1 MLTIAA
7 LTFKEVVRRRIL
19 LVTIVMAVAF
29 LALYGMGVHY
39 GYKDM
44 AGSHYAGPMQALI
57 APMFLSIG
65 LYFGSF
71 IIAFLAVMAA
81 VGSISGEIENGV
93 IYAVV
98 PRPLRRLE
106 IILGKFI
113 GYGLMLSVFA
123 SLFYVAVLLIVHY
136 NTGLNAPVKVGAIGL
151 FCLQPVILLAV
162 TLFGTTFMSTL
173 ANGIGCFMLYAVG
186 VVGGMLEQIGHLA
199 QSQVLVNIG
208 IVSSLVMPADSVY
221 RKIVYTLL
229 SAPGASFSSLMMG
242 PFGSVSEPS
251 VWMLVYTGLYV
262 LFFLSMALR
271 IFTRRD
277 I

>member
-1 MLTIAA
+1 MLTIVA

-19 LVTIVMAVAF
+19 LVTIVLAVVF
-29 LALYGMGVHY
+29 LVLYGTGVHY

-44 AGSHYAGPMQALI
+44 GGSHTAGPMQALI

-93 IYAVV
+93 IYSVV
-98 PRPLRRLE
+98 PRPLRRRD
-106 IILGKFI
+106 IIAGKFI
-113 GYGLMLSVFA
+113 GYTLMLSAFA

-136 NTGLNAPVKVGAIGL
+136 NTGLNAPVQAGAISL

-162 TLFGTTFMSTL
+162 TMFGTTFLSTL

-199 QSQVLVNIG
+199 ESQVLVNIG
-208 IVSSLVMPADSVY
+208 VVSSLIMPADAVY
-221 RKIVYTLL
+221 RKIVYSLL
-229 SAPGASFSSLMMG
+229 AADSSNFSLMIG
-242 PFGSVSEPS
+242 PFGSASEPS
-251 VWMLVYTGLYV
+251 VWMLVYTGFYV
-262 LFFLSMALR
+262 LFFLAMAVK
-271 IFTRRD
+271 IFAGRD